1 MLRPFYLQIDY
12 LYQTEKLKCLNALGE
27 ATNHFVIKK
36 NKYDDGGQQLVISVG
51 QYAMS

>member
-36 NKYDDGGQQLVISVG
+36 TSMMMVG
-51 QYAMS
+51 NN